1 MSSNASDDHNHRPV
15 LEVASEGHRVTTLEL
30 FFDLV
35 FVFAI
40 TQVTGY
46 IAEHLTPVGM
56 LEGLILL
63 ALIWWAWV
71 AYAWLGT
78 TIRFDEGLVRVLLF
92 TAMGMMLIISIGL
105 PEAFGDAPGGFDGW
119 LSTPTVVVLAYA
131 VVRFLHLGLFA
142 LAGRE
147 DPEMA
152 AAVRRFGGP
161 VVLAMTLL
169 LVGSYLGGWAQIV
182 LYSAAVVMDIAGAY
196 WGGGA
201 GWALN
206 PAHFAERHGLIV
218 IIALGESIVA
228 IGAGASALPL
238 SLAISVTALL
248 GLTIAACLWW
258 VYFDITA
265 LAAERNLSALTGAA
279 RNRAAR
285 DAYSLMHWP
294 MIAGIVLLALGV
306 KKTVTMVGT
315 EPFELAGHIKPLAA
329 ISLAGGVALYLL
341 GHMLF
346 RARMDHSW
354 SRPRAVAAAV
364 CTGPRGGGAVRP
376 DHGTARCRHVGRG
389 RPGQPRVP
397 AAGLAVL
404 PPAPPGPRRP
414 RGADVAVTGFRLAFR
429 PSADRPQPSV
439 AARHRASWS
448 SRRSARCARG
458 SAATSH
464 CSRCA

>member
-1 MSSNASDDHNHRPV
+1 MSSSDSEGHNHRPV
-15 LEVASEGHRVTTLEL
+15 LEVAASGHRVTTLEL

-56 LEGLILL
+56 LEGLLLL

-92 TAMGMMLIISIGL
+92 TAMGMMLVISIGL
-105 PEAFGDAPGGFDGW
+105 PEAFNDAPGGFDGW
-119 LSTPTVVVLAYA
+119 LSTPTVLVLAYA

-142 LAGRE
+142 LAGRD
-147 DPEMA
+147 DPAMA
-152 AAVRRFGGP
+152 AAVRRFGLP
-161 VVLAMTLL
+161 VALAMLVL
-169 LVGSYLGGWAQIV
+169 LVGSLVGGWAQIA
-182 LYSAAVVMDIAGAY
+182 LFATAVVMDVAGAY

-206 PAHFAERHGLIV
+206 PTHFAERHGLIV

-238 SLAISVTALL
+238 SPAICVTALL
-248 GLTIAACLWW
+248 GFIIAACLWW

-265 LAAERNLSALTGAA
+265 LAAERNLAALTGSA

-285 DAYSLMHWP
+285 DAYSVMHWP

-306 KKTVTMVGT
+306 KKTMTMVGT
-315 EPFELAGHIKPLAA
+315 EPVDLAGHIKPLAA
-329 ISLAGGVALYLL
+329 VSLAGGVALYLA
-341 GHMLF
+341 GHLLV
-346 RARMDHSW
+346 RARMAHSW
-354 SRPRAVAAAV
+354 SRPRALAAAACAALAVAAPFVA
-364 CTGPRGGGAVRP
+364 TMALLGAVTVIVVALVNHEYRRMGWLSYHLRHQEG
-376 DHGTARCRHVGRG
+376 HGDGHEI
-389 RPGQPRVP
+389 QPRP
-397 AAGLAVL
+397 
-404 PPAPPGPRRP
+404 
-414 RGADVAVTGFRLAFR
+414 
-429 PSADRPQPSV
+429 
-439 AARHRASWS
+439 
-448 SRRSARCARG
+448 
-458 SAATSH
+458 
-464 CSRCA
+464 

>member
-1 MSSNASDDHNHRPV
+1 MARTRLHAPEAQPV
-15 LEVASEGHRVTTLEL
+15 TFVEL

-71 AYAWLGT
+71 AYAWLST

-119 LSTPTVVVLAYA
+119 VSTPTVVVLAYA

-142 LAGRE
+142 LAGRD

-152 AAVRRFGGP
+152 GAVRRFGLP
-161 VVLAMTLL
+161 VTLAMVLL
-169 LVGSYLGGWAQIV
+169 LVGSVIGGWAQII
-182 LYSAAVVMDIAGAY
+182 LFATAVAMDVAGAY

-206 PAHFAERHGLIV
+206 PTHFAERHGLIV

-238 SLAISVTALL
+238 SLAISITAQL
-248 GLTIAACLWW
+248 GLAIAACLWW

-265 LAAERNLSALTGAA
+265 LAAERNLGALTGAA

-285 DAYSLMHWP
+285 DGYSLLHWP

-329 ISLAGGVALYLL
+329 ISLAGGVALYLI
-341 GHMLF
+341 GHLLF

-354 SRPRAVAAAV
+354 SRPRAVAA
-364 CTGPRGGGAVRP
+364 GA
-376 DHGTARCRHVGRG
+376 C
-389 RPGQPRVP
+389 
-397 AAGLAVL
+397 AALAVA
-404 PPAPPGPRRP
+404 APFVPTMGLL
-414 RGADVAVTGFRLAFR
+414 VAVTVV
-429 PSADRPQPSV
+429 V
-439 AARHRASWS
+439 ALLVNHEYRRMGWLSYHLRHQDH
-448 SRRSARCARG
+448 G
-458 SAATSH
+458 ATPPD
-464 CSRCA
+464 

>member
-1 MSSNASDDHNHRPV
+1 MSTSDSGAHNHRPV
-15 LEVASEGHRVTTLEL
+15 LEVAAAGHRVTTLEL

-46 IAEHLTPVGM
+46 MAEHLTLVGM

-71 AYAWLGT
+71 AYAWLST

-105 PEAFGDAPGGFDGW
+105 PEAFADAPGGFDGW
-119 LSTPTVVVLAYA
+119 LSTPTVLVLAYA
-131 VVRFLHLGLFA
+131 AVRFLHLGLFA
-142 LAGRE
+142 LAGRDE
-147 DPEMA
+147 PEMA
-152 AAVRRFGGP
+152 SAVRRFAAP
-161 VVLAMTLL
+161 VGLAMALL
-169 LVGSYLGGWAQIV
+169 LVGSFVGGWGQIS
-182 LYSAAVVMDIAGAY
+182 LYATAVVMDITGAY

-206 PAHFAERHGLIV
+206 PGHFAERHGLIV

-238 SLAISVTALL
+238 SLSISVSALL

-265 LAAERNLSALTGAA
+265 LAAERKLTALTGAA

-285 DAYSLMHWP
+285 DAYSIMHMP

-315 EPFELAGHIKPLAA
+315 EPFDFAGHIKPLAA
-329 ISLAGGVALYLL
+329 ISLAAGAALYLA
-341 GHMLF
+341 GHLLF
-346 RARMDHSW
+346 RARMDHSG
-354 SRPRAVAAAV
+354 SRPRAVAA
-364 CTGPRGGGAVRP
+364 
-376 DHGTARCRHVGRG
+376 TAC
-389 RPGQPRVP
+389 
-397 AAGLAVL
+397 AGLAVA
-404 PPAPPGPRRP
+404 APFVPTM
-414 RGADVAVTGFRLAFR
+414 AVLVAVTAVVAVLVNHEYRRLGWLSYHLR
-429 PSADRPQPSV
+429 HQEHGGHEGQPK
-439 AARHRASWS
+439 
-448 SRRSARCARG
+448 G
-458 SAATSH
+458 
-464 CSRCA
+464 

>member
-1 MSSNASDDHNHRPV
+1 MSTRGPDGHNHHPV
-15 LEVASEGHRVTTLEL
+15 LETAASGHRVTTLEL

-46 IAEHLTPVGM
+46 MAEHLTLVGM

-92 TAMGMMLIISIGL
+92 TAMGMMLVISMGL
-105 PEAFGDAPGGFDGW
+105 PEAFGDAPGGFDGRV
-119 LSTPTVVVLAYA
+119 STPTIVVLAYA

-147 DPEMA
+147 NPEMA
-152 AAVRRFGGP
+152 AAVRRFGLP
-161 VVLAMTLL
+161 VTVAMGLL
-169 LVGSYLGGWAQIV
+169 LVGSMIGGWAQIILFV
-182 LYSAAVVMDIAGAY
+182 TAVTMDVAGAF

-206 PAHFAERHGLIV
+206 PTHFAERHGLIV

-248 GLTIAACLWW
+248 GLAVAACLWW

-265 LAAERNLSALTGAA
+265 LAAERKLAALEGAA

-285 DAYSLMHWP
+285 DAYSVMHWP

-315 EPFELAGHIKPLAA
+315 EPFDLLGHVKPLAA
-329 ISLAGGVALYLL
+329 VSLAGGVALYLT
-341 GHMLF
+341 GHLLF

-354 SRPRAVAAAV
+354 SRPRTVAAAACAVLAVAAPFVPTVPLLVVVTLVVALLV
-364 CTGPRGGGAVRP
+364 NHEYRRTGWLSYHLRHQ
-376 DHGTARCRHVGRG
+376 DHDGHV
-389 RPGQPRVP
+389 
-397 AAGLAVL
+397 
-404 PPAPPGPRRP
+404 PPAP
-414 RGADVAVTGFRLAFR
+414 
-429 PSADRPQPSV
+429 Q
-439 AARHRASWS
+439 
-448 SRRSARCARG
+448 
-458 SAATSH
+458 
-464 CSRCA
+464 

>member
-1 MSSNASDDHNHRPV
+1 MSTSDSDGHTHHPV
-15 LEVASEGHRVTTLEL
+15 LEVASSGHKVTTLEL

-46 IAEHLTPVGM
+46 IAEHLTPLGM

-92 TAMGMMLIISIGL
+92 TAMGMMLVISIGL
-105 PEAFGDAPGGFDGW
+105 PEAFNDAPGGFDGW
-119 LSTPTVVVLAYA
+119 LSTPTVLVLAYA

-142 LAGRE
+142 LAGRD

-152 AAVRRFGGP
+152 AAVRRFGLP
-161 VVLAMTLL
+161 VALAMLLL
-169 LVGSYLGGWAQIV
+169 LVGSLVGGWAQIA
-182 LYSAAVVMDIAGAY
+182 LFATAVAMDVTGAY

-206 PAHFAERHGLIV
+206 PTHFAERHGLIV

-238 SLAISVTALL
+238 SWAIGITALL
-248 GLTIAACLWW
+248 GFTIAVCLWW

-265 LAAERNLSALTGAA
+265 LAAERNLAALTGAA

-285 DAYSLMHWP
+285 DAYSVMHWP
-294 MIAGIVLLALGV
+294 MVAGIVLLALGV
-306 KKTVTMVGT
+306 KKTVTMVGA
-315 EPFELAGHIKPLAA
+315 EPFDLAGHIKPLAA
-329 ISLAGGVALYLL
+329 VSLAGGVALYLT
-341 GHMLF
+341 GHLLV
-346 RARMDHSW
+346 RARMARSW
-354 SRPRAVAAAV
+354 SRPRAVAAAA
-364 CTGPRGGGAVRP
+364 C
-376 DHGTARCRHVGRG
+376 
-389 RPGQPRVP
+389 
-397 AAGLAVL
+397 AGLAVA
-404 PPAPPGPRRP
+404 APFVPTM
-414 RGADVAVTGFRLAFR
+414 ALLVAVTLVVVALVNHEYRRMGWLSYHLRHQQGHDGQARDEQPAEPGDDTR
-429 PSADRPQPSV
+429 PGDSDGLRKS
-439 AARHRASWS
+439 
-448 SRRSARCARG
+448 
-458 SAATSH
+458 
-464 CSRCA
+464 

>member
-1 MSSNASDDHNHRPV
+1 MSTSNSGGHNHHPV
-15 LEVASEGHRVTTLEL
+15 LETAASGHRVTTLEL

-46 IAEHLTPVGM
+46 MAEHLTLVGM

-92 TAMGMMLIISIGL
+92 TAMGMMLIISMGL
-105 PEAFGDAPGGFDGW
+105 PEAFGDAPGGFDGVV
-119 LSTPTVVVLAYA
+119 STPTVVVLAYA

-147 DPEMA
+147 NPEMA
-152 AAVRRFGGP
+152 AAVRRFGLP
-161 VVLAMTLL
+161 VTVAMALL
-169 LVGSYLGGWAQIV
+169 LAGSMIGGWAQII
-182 LYSAAVVMDIAGAY
+182 LFATAVTMDVAGAF

-206 PAHFAERHGLIV
+206 PTHFAERHGLIV

-248 GLTIAACLWW
+248 GLAVAACLWW

-265 LAAERNLSALTGAA
+265 LAAERKLSALEGAA

-285 DAYSLMHWP
+285 DGYSVLHWP

-315 EPFELAGHIKPLAA
+315 EPFDLLGHVKPLAA
-329 ISLAGGVALYLL
+329 ISLAGGVALYLA
-341 GHMLF
+341 GHLLF
-346 RARMDHSW
+346 RYRMDHSW
-354 SRPRAVAAAV
+354 SRPRAVAAAA
-364 CTGPRGGGAVRP
+364 C
-376 DHGTARCRHVGRG
+376 
-389 RPGQPRVP
+389 
-397 AAGLAVL
+397 AGLAVA
-404 PPAPPGPRRP
+404 APLVPTVPLLVVVTLVVALLVNHEYRR
-414 RGADVAVTGFRLAFR
+414 TGWL
-429 PSADRPQPSV
+429 SYHL
-439 AARHRASWS
+439 RHQEGHA
-448 SRRSARCARG
+448 G
-458 SAATSH
+458 EGHGGGGGGAATSP
-464 CSRCA
+464 SEGG

>member
-1 MSSNASDDHNHRPV
+1 
-15 LEVASEGHRVTTLEL
+15 
-30 FFDLV
+30 
-35 FVFAI
+35 
-40 TQVTGY
+40 
-46 IAEHLTPVGM
+46 
-56 LEGLILL
+56 
-63 ALIWWAWV
+63 
-71 AYAWLGT
+71 
-78 TIRFDEGLVRVLLF
+78 
-92 TAMGMMLIISIGL
+92 MGMMLIISIGL
-105 PEAFGDAPGGFDGW
+105 PEAFKRPAA
-119 LSTPTVVVLAYA
+119 STAGCRPRPWWSSPTP

-142 LAGRE
+142 LAGR

-196 WGGGA
+196 WGRGA

-315 EPFELAGHIKPLAA
+315 EPFELAGHVEPLAA
-329 ISLAGGVALYLL
+329 VSLAGGVALYLL
-341 GHMLF
+341 GDCCSG
-346 RARMDHSW
+346 RAWTTRGPVLARWRLPCALAWQWRRRS
-354 SRPRAVAAAV
+354 SRPWHCSLLSR
-364 CTGPRGGGAVRP
+364 
-376 DHGTARCRHVGRG
+376 
-389 RPGQPRVP
+389 
-397 AAGLAVL
+397 
-404 PPAPPGPRRP
+404 
-414 RGADVAVTGFRLAFR
+414 
-429 PSADRPQPSV
+429 S
-439 AARHRASWS
+439 SWS
-448 SRRSARCARG
+448 SWSTTSTGGWAGCPTTCATRTTVITGCRRRSDWVPAGPQVVGRSSPAFGRRQ
-458 SAATSH
+458 T
-464 CSRCA
+464 

>member
-1 MSSNASDDHNHRPV
+1 MSTSDSEGPNHRPV
-15 LEVASEGHRVTTLEL
+15 LEVATDGHRVTTLEL

-46 IAEHLTPVGM
+46 IAEHLTLVGM
-56 LEGLILL
+56 LEGMILL

-71 AYAWLGT
+71 AYAWLST

-119 LSTPTVVVLAYA
+119 LSTPTVLVLAYA
-131 VVRFLHLGLFA
+131 AVRFLHLGLFA
-142 LAGRE
+142 LAGRD

-152 AAVRRFGGP
+152 SAVRRFAAP
-161 VVLAMTLL
+161 VGLAMVLL
-169 LVGSYLGGWAQIV
+169 FVGSYVGGWGQII
-182 LYSAAVVMDIAGAY
+182 LFATAVVMDITGAY

-238 SLAISVTALL
+238 SPSISVAALL

-265 LAAERNLSALTGAA
+265 PAAERNLTAVTGAA

-285 DAYSLMHWP
+285 DAYSVMHMP

-315 EPFELAGHIKPLAA
+315 EPFDVAGHIKPLAA
-329 ISLAGGVALYLL
+329 ISLAAGAALYLT
-341 GHMLF
+341 GHLLF

-354 SRPRAVAAAV
+354 SRPRAVAAAA
-364 CTGPRGGGAVRP
+364 C
-376 DHGTARCRHVGRG
+376 
-389 RPGQPRVP
+389 
-397 AAGLAVL
+397 AGLAVT
-404 PPAPPGPRRP
+404 APFIPTM
-414 RGADVAVTGFRLAFR
+414 ALLVAVTAVVAVLVNYEYRRLGWLSYHLRHQEHEGHEAQ
-429 PSADRPQPSV
+429 PQE
-439 AARHRASWS
+439 
-448 SRRSARCARG
+448 
-458 SAATSH
+458 
-464 CSRCA
+464 

>member
-1 MSSNASDDHNHRPV
+1 MSRSDSHGHNHRPV
-15 LEVASEGHRVTTLEL
+15 LEVAASGHRVTTLEL

-46 IAEHLTPVGM
+46 IAEHLTLVGM
-56 LEGLILL
+56 LEGMLLL

-92 TAMGMMLIISIGL
+92 TAMGMMLVISIGL
-105 PEAFGDAPGGFDGW
+105 PEAFNDAPGGFDGW

-131 VVRFLHLGLFA
+131 AVRFLHLGLFA
-142 LAGRE
+142 IAGRD

-152 AAVRRFGGP
+152 AAVRRFGLP
-161 VVLAMTLL
+161 VALAMLLL
-169 LVGSYLGGWAQIV
+169 LVGSLLGGWAQIA
-182 LYSAAVVMDIAGAY
+182 LFATAVVMDIAGAY

-206 PAHFAERHGLIV
+206 PTHFAERHGLIV

-238 SLAISVTALL
+238 SPAISITALL
-248 GLTIAACLWW
+248 GLSIAACLWW

-265 LAAERNLSALTGAA
+265 LAAERNLAALTGAS

-285 DAYSLMHWP
+285 DAYSVLHMP

-306 KKTVTMVGT
+306 KKTMTMVGS
-315 EPFELAGHIKPLAA
+315 EPFDLADHIKPLAA
-329 ISLAGGVALYLL
+329 ISLAGGVALYLT
-341 GHMLF
+341 GHLLF

-354 SRPRAVAAAV
+354 SRPRAVAAVACAV
-364 CTGPRGGGAVRP
+364 
-376 DHGTARCRHVGRG
+376 
-389 RPGQPRVP
+389 
-397 AAGLAVL
+397 LAVA
-404 PPAPPGPRRP
+404 APFVPTMALLVAVSAVVALLVNHEYRRMSWLSYHL
-414 RGADVAVTGFRLAFR
+414 RHQDEHGADSGDPGEGHPA
-429 PSADRPQPSV
+429 QP
-439 AARHRASWS
+439 
-448 SRRSARCARG
+448 
-458 SAATSH
+458 
-464 CSRCA
+464 

>member
-1 MSSNASDDHNHRPV
+1 MSSSDSPGHTHRPV
-15 LEVASEGHRVTTLEL
+15 LEVAASGHRVTTLEL

-46 IAEHLTPVGM
+46 IAEHLTLMGL
-56 LEGLILL
+56 LEGLLLL

-92 TAMGMMLIISIGL
+92 TAMGMMLVISIGL
-105 PEAFGDAPGGFDGW
+105 PEAFNDAPGGFDGW
-119 LSTPTVVVLAYA
+119 LSTPTVLVVAYA

-142 LAGRE
+142 LAGRD

-152 AAVRRFGGP
+152 AAVRRFGLP
-161 VVLAMTLL
+161 VALAMLLL
-169 LVGSYLGGWAQIV
+169 LVGSLVGGWAQIA
-182 LYSAAVVMDIAGAY
+182 LFATAVVMDVAGAY

-206 PAHFAERHGLIV
+206 PTHFAERHGLIV

-238 SLAISVTALL
+238 SPAIGVTALL
-248 GLTIAACLWW
+248 GFTIWVCLWW

-265 LAAERNLSALTGAA
+265 LAAERNLAALAGAA

-285 DAYSLMHWP
+285 DAYSVMHWP
-294 MIAGIVLLALGV
+294 MVAGIVLLALGV

-315 EPFELAGHIKPLAA
+315 EPFDLAGHIKPLAA
-329 ISLAGGVALYLL
+329 VSLAGGVALYLT
-341 GHMLF
+341 GHLLV
-346 RARMDHSW
+346 RARMAHSW
-354 SRPRAVAAAV
+354 SRPRAVAAAA
-364 CTGPRGGGAVRP
+364 C
-376 DHGTARCRHVGRG
+376 
-389 RPGQPRVP
+389 
-397 AAGLAVL
+397 AGLAVA
-404 PPAPPGPRRP
+404 APFVPTM
-414 RGADVAVTGFRLAFR
+414 ALLVAVTLVVVALVNHEYRRMGWLSYHLRHQQGHGATAEEGHAAHPAEEPR
-429 PSADRPQPSV
+429 PGDSDGLRKS
-439 AARHRASWS
+439 
-448 SRRSARCARG
+448 
-458 SAATSH
+458 
-464 CSRCA
+464 